1 MFFRRSDAALPFHY
15 ISFRKLA
22 KSASNYSE
30 NLCFSF
36 PDNPLNGNAIDI
48 SEDFAKKTQRRRQE
62 LVPYRKFL
70 KKKLGD
76 DRKVYIAYPAI
87 LKYVDANGRHRIVGT
102 EELAKLRQEM
112 EEAKS

>member
-1 MFFRRSDAALPFHY
+1 M
-15 ISFRKLA
+15 
-22 KSASNYSE
+22 
-30 NLCFSF
+30 
-36 PDNPLNGNAIDI
+36 
-48 SEDFAKKTQRRRQE
+48 
-62 LVPYRKFL
+62 PYRKFV

-102 EELAKLRQEM
+102 EELAKLRHEI